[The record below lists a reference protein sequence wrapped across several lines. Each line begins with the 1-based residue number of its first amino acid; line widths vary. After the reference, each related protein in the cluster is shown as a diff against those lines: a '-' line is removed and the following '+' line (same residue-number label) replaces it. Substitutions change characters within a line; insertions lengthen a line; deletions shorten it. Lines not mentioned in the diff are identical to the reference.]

1 MIQTGDFKFIRTLN
15 GQIVLNTIRKKEII
29 SSTELTTF
37 TGLRPSTIFNILK
50 ELADKTLILNLGKG
64 DSTEKGGK
72 KPYLWELNKD
82 SAYVIGLDVEI
93 NNITAV
99 ILDLKGNL
107 LYHSSARFD
116 NLNSESD
123 LITVINSTVTNII
136 SESEI
141 QKDKFLGMGIAM
153 PAIVDTEMG
162 VVKRTDVIP
171 NKNIPLTKK
180 LNEYYDFPIV
190 VENNANST
198 AVGAKWVGAGKD
210 FKNFLVVLA
219 EFDQNVGGMGIGIL
233 IDEHLY
239 NGHTNCAGELNLP
252 ILNLGQM
259 LIYIRNQLSTSEILK
274 KYDDNVGDLTVDILI
289 DAAKQGDELAISLF
303 KRLGTQI
310 GENISSAIAL
320 LNPEALIVAGNISD
334 LDDIIINPI
343 KDVINIRSLP
353 FITQKLKITSSL
365 HGPNSVAIGAASLI
379 LNEFFKIP
387 IVKRSGISENISVFS
402 E

>member
-15 GQIVLNTIRKKEII
+15 GQLVLNMIRKHEVI
-29 SSTELTTF
+29 SSTELTTI

-50 ELADKTLILNLGKG
+50 ELSDKTLILNLGKG

-82 SAYVIGLDVEI
+82 AAYVIGLDIEI

-107 LYHSSARFD
+107 LHHSTLKFEK
-116 NLNSESD
+116 LQSEEE
-123 LITVINSTVTNII
+123 LINVINSIVQNILEKSKI
-136 SESEI
+136 EQE
-141 QKDKFLGMGIAM
+141 KFLGLGIAM
-153 PAIVDTEMG
+153 PAIVDSEMG
-162 VVKRTDVIP
+162 VVKRTDVISD
-171 NKNIPLTKK
+171 KNIPLTNK
-180 LNEYYDFPIV
+180 LNEYYKFPIV

-219 EFDQNVGGMGIGIL
+219 EFDQKVGGMGVGIL

-239 NGHTNCAGELNLP
+239 NGHTNCAGELNIP

-259 LIYIRNQLSTSEILK
+259 LIYIRNQISQSEYLREYDLK
-274 KYDDNVGDLTVDILI
+274 IEELTVDILI
-289 DAAKQGDELAISLF
+289 EAAKAGDELAISLF

-310 GENISSAIAL
+310 GEIISNSISL

-334 LDDIIINPI
+334 LDDIIIDPI
-343 KDVINIRSLP
+343 REVINLKSLP
-353 FITQKLKITSSL
+353 FITQKLKVIPSL
-365 HGPNSVAIGAASLI
+365 HGPNSVATGAASLI

-387 IVKRSGISENISVFS
+387 IVKRKGISENISIFS